1 MLNIPF
7 GIVDLS
13 LAPTPAIGDSVADI
27 LCECGL
33 EYAGA
38 PGTLQHLPCSMIS
51 KEGRRDG
58 FFLCGWFKWCFYSG
72 QRGSGD
78 DQRGRGRRNF
88 LLKN

>member
-1 MLNIPF
+1 MRQSKKTAFKVTRVGQLVAQEASKMLNIPF

-38 PGTLQHLPCSMIS
+38 PEPLQHLPCSMI
-51 KEGRRDG
+51 R
-58 FFLCGWFKWCFYSG
+58 
-72 QRGSGD
+72 
-78 DQRGRGRRNF
+78 
-88 LLKN
+88 